1 MLRRQTILSD
11 RRLGNVRVM
20 LGLGLGLVLRL
31 GLVKSVRPKQHL
43 DAKLRW
49 KGWF

>member
-31 GLVKSVRPKQHL
+31 VKSVRPKQHL